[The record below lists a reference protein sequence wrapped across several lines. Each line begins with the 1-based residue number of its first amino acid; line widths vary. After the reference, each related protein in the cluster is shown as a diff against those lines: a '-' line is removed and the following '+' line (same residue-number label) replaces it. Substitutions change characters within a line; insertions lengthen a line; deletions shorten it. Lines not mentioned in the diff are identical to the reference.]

1 MVNTPRSTVLV
12 VDDEQQSLDAIRRT
26 LEEDFDVLL
35 ADSAESAQAV
45 LRAQSIDVV
54 LCDQRMPGQSGVE
67 FLKEVRATWPDSV
80 RIIISGYTDSED
92 IIAGVNEAGLYQYLL
107 KPWMPER
114 LLQLVHEAVH
124 ARALQQGI
132 DRLEVDLRRGPRGLA
147 AKRDEKM
154 DQVRATYAFDQLLRI
169 SGSPLDAVCEMAA
182 RISVH
187 NLSVLLLGE
196 SGTGKELLARAIH
209 YASPRLEG
217 PFVVE
222 NCAALVD
229 SLLESELFGHKR
241 GSFTGA
247 YSDHVGLFQ
256 RAHGGTVFLDEIGE
270 VSPLAQAKLL
280 RVIEEREVRAVGST
294 RAVAV
299 DVRLICATHR
309 DLEAEVRAGRFREDL
324 YYRIAECSL
333 ALPPLRERIGDLDL
347 IVDRMLVDLSQALGK
362 PTLQLGDA
370 ARMHLRSYAWPG
382 NIRELRNEISRAI
395 ALSDGLTIEPD
406 VLSPKLLRRHDAPSS
421 VLPSHRLP
429 PGLPTS
435 GTLQERVDALET
447 MVLREAL
454 QRHGGNKTQAA
465 EELGISRVGLRAKLQ
480 RLGIGG

>member
-1 MVNTPRSTVLV
+1 MIDTPRPTILV
-12 VDDEQQSLDAIRRT
+12 VDDEPQSLDAIRRT

-35 ADSAESAQAV
+35 ADSAEVAQAV
-45 LRAQSIDVV
+45 LQAQGVDVV
-54 LCDQRMPGQSGVE
+54 LCDQRMPGLSGVE
-67 FLKEVRATWPDSV
+67 FLKQVRQTWPDSV

-107 KPWMPER
+107 KPWMPDR
-114 LLQLVHEAVH
+114 LLQVVHEAVQ
-124 ARALQQGI
+124 ARQLQQGI
-132 DRLEVDLRRGPRGLA
+132 DRLDLDLRRGPAGLA

-154 DQVRATYAFDQLLRI
+154 GQVRVAYAFDQLLRAP
-169 SGSPLDAVCEMAA
+169 GSPMETVCEMAA
-182 RISVH
+182 RFSVH
-187 NLSVLLLGE
+187 NLSVLVLGE

-222 NCAALVD
+222 NCAALAD

-247 YSDHVGLFQ
+247 YADHVGLFQ

-270 VSPLAQAKLL
+270 ISALAQAKLL

-294 RAVAV
+294 RAVPV

-333 ALPPLRERIGDLDL
+333 ALPPLRERVDDLDL
-347 IVDRMLVDLSQALGK
+347 IVDRMLVDLSKALGK
-362 PTLQLGDA
+362 PPLQLDNA
-370 ARMHLRSYAWPG
+370 ARGHLRSYGWPG

-395 ALSDGLTIEPD
+395 ALSDGLAIMPD
-406 VLSPKLLRRHDAPSS
+406 VLSPKLRHRGESTMAQASMA
-421 VLPSHRLP
+421 LP
-429 PGLPTS
+429 PGVPTS
-435 GTLQERVDALET
+435 GTLRERVDALERL
-447 MVLREAL
+447 VLHEVL
-454 QRHGGNKTQAA
+454 QRHDGNKTQAA

-480 RLGIGG
+480 RLGMGV